1 MEYYCIFVKAGIE
14 ERFKEKAQK
23 EVSVIDESAR
33 FYFFTEE
40 AWFKKAKLKNKIV
53 RPAFPGY
60 VFLKTQ
66 KLTNEVIHTVRHI
79 EGFIRFLPVNEA
91 IHKIDGDASQE
102 LINFIETGERHL
114 MSKAVYEKTIQKA
127 IASGDEE
134 SCETWRTVCSK
145 TCGEDKICIR
155 PDMRLIGRAGEEA
168 QNQGGDHPRPQAEQ
182 GVHTQKA
189 HHDHQQHGDDHVVGN
204 ARLHL
209 VQQHGA
215 VEGAGV

>member
-79 EGFIRFLPVNEA
+79 EGFIRFLPVTEA

-114 MSKAVYEKTIQKA
+114 MSKAVYEKGNKVKI
-127 IASGDEE
+127 ISGDM
-134 SCETWRTVCSK
+134 K
-145 TCGEDKICIR
+145 TFEAYIVHWDPQHQKVRVRLPNQYISWAFDLSYDVVIEKL
-155 PDMRLIGRAGEEA
+155 PDDGGEE
-168 QNQGGDHPRPQAEQ
+168 REQAEK
-182 GVHTQKA
+182 T
-189 HHDHQQHGDDHVVGN
+189 
-204 ARLHL
+204 
-209 VQQHGA
+209 
-215 VEGAGV
+215 EF